1 MDPRVKH
8 EDDVSAKVEFI
19 IFNKIVPFF
28 YGTIAERIDMENK
41 IKRSVATL
49 LAHIIK
55 IDKRDIEKEAPL
67 FCRLMGADFDCNLEE
82 SEAFLKQIMQ
92 EEYDLDEHLAII
104 NDALCDDKLSK
115 MHLLEQVNHIIYSDT
130 ITPKDY
136 EEFEKIKQA
145 LFSC

>member
-1 MDPRVKH
+1 
-8 EDDVSAKVEFI
+8 
-19 IFNKIVPFF
+19 
-28 YGTIAERIDMENK
+28 METK
-41 IKRSVATL
+41 IKRSVDTL

-55 IDKRDIEKEAPL
+55 IDNRDIEKEAPL
-67 FCRLMGADFDCNLEE
+67 FCRLMGEDFNCDPKEAK
-82 SEAFLKQIMQ
+82 AFLKQTMQ
-92 EEYDLDEHLAII
+92 EEYDIDEHLAII

-136 EEFEKIKQA
+136 EEFEKIKEA

>member
-1 MDPRVKH
+1 MPIGWDLQTHYEYLGLFRGF
-8 EDDVSAKVEFI
+8 SY
-19 IFNKIVPFF
+19 KIVPFF
-28 YGTIAERIDMENK
+28 YGTIAERIDMEKK
-41 IKRSVATL
+41 IKKSVATL

-55 IDKRDIEKEAPL
+55 MDNRDVEKEAPL
-67 FCRLMGADFDCNLEE
+67 FCRLMGTDFDCDPKEA
-82 SEAFLKQIMQ
+82 EAFLKQIMQ

-104 NDALCDDKLSK
+104 NDALCDKLSK

>member
-1 MDPRVKH
+1 
-8 EDDVSAKVEFI
+8 
-19 IFNKIVPFF
+19 
-28 YGTIAERIDMENK
+28 MEKK
-41 IKRSVATL
+41 IKKSVATL

-55 IDKRDIEKEAPL
+55 IDNRDVEKEAPL
-67 FCRLMGADFDCNLEE
+67 FCRLMGADFDCDPVEA
-82 SEAFLKQIMQ
+82 EAFLKQTMQ
-92 EEYDLDEHLAII
+92 EEYNLDEHLAII